1 MQLTRGLIVDLI
13 KCKSE
18 CICINP
24 TVTANL
30 YTTLVLCVM
39 IFISK
44 KDNCIRY
51 WKDKVHFLIF
61 FVLYLYMYVVK
72 YIQYN
77 VVCSYIME
85 RLLRLQNKD
94 LNLIPNEPEF
104 RSMA

>member
-1 MQLTRGLIVDLI
+1 MTYCKLDKKKSFKDCKWCFKCTYLTIFHTSSMCQFKKTLFSHYCFNFSSIKMQLTRGLIVDLI

-44 KDNCIRY
+44 KRQLY
-51 WKDKVHFLIF
+51 KVL
-61 FVLYLYMYVVK
+61 
-72 YIQYN
+72 
-77 VVCSYIME
+77 E
-85 RLLRLQNKD
+85 R
-94 LNLIPNEPEF
+94 
-104 RSMA
+104 